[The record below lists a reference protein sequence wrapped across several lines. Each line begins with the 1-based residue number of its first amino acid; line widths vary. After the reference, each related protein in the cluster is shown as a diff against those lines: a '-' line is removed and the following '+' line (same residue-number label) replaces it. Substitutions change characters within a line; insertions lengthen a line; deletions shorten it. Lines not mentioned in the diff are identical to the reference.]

1 MGTTGLS
8 GLSKIKAI
16 GSVARSVSEKA
27 KCPVM
32 LVR

>member
-1 MGTTGLS
+1 MGTTGLA
-8 GLSKIKAI
+8 GISKFKAI

-32 LVR
+32 LVK